1 MKNDDRD
8 RITTEK
14 IRQKLDAGA
23 SRLDAGTLARLQEA
37 RLRALTSA
45 RRDRRGRL
53 SLPFVPRWMTAGG
66 LAAAAVVILSVS
78 FWVATPRT
86 PLPIQQTD
94 EVEILTSQEHL
105 DLYADL
111 EFYRWLAADDQ
122 SR

>member
-1 MKNDDRD
+1 MKSEDRD
-8 RITTEK
+8 RIAAEK
-14 IRQKLDAGA
+14 IRQELDAGA

-37 RLRALTSA
+37 RLRALSSV

-53 SLPFVPRWMTAGG
+53 SLPFVPRWVTAGG
-66 LAAAAVVILSVS
+66 LAAAAVVVLSVS

>member
-8 RITTEK
+8 RITAEK

>member
-8 RITTEK
+8 RITAEK

-53 SLPFVPRWMTAGG
+53 SLPFVPRWLTAGG